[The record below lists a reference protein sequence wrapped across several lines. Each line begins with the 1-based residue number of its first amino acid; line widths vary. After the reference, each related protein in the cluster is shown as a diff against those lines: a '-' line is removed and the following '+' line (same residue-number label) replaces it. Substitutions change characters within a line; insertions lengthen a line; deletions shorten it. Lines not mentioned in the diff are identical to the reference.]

1 MKHLKKIVS
10 LLLTAVMVLAM
21 CIPVMAA
28 NIDISNHE
36 FEAYQIF
43 TGDLDGKKLSNIKW
57 GDGVNASELLA
68 ESALSE
74 CKTATDVANKLIGTS
89 PAISSDDFIKL
100 VSAHLTAT
108 KTSGTGS
115 IALPAAG
122 YYLIKDITNVTG
134 KDDAKNLTLLKVS
147 AAETVTPQVKTDKPT
162 LEKKVKDTNDSD
174 GTTTNWQDSA
184 DYDIGDTIPYQ
195 LTATMGDISNYDT
208 YYVKFWDT
216 MTHLTY
222 TGITSVK
229 VGSTTLQAGDYTVDW
244 NENKKQ
250 LTVVINDVKQYGATE
265 GTEVVVEYTAT
276 LDADATIGST
286 GNPNEAHLEYSNNP
300 NNAGEGET
308 GNTPNDKN
316 IVFTYKVVANKV
328 DEQKNPLAGAA
339 FELQKKDKNG
349 NYQTVSICNA
359 TKNADG
365 TYKLTDNTK
374 TSFEWNGIDDGE
386 YKIIEVITPAGYNS
400 INPIEFTVTAD
411 HDIISDNPQLKELL
425 GGDKFSGS
433 ASTGTL
439 TTAIENKSGSSL
451 PETGGIGTT
460 IFYVVGVV
468 LMLGAGVLLVTKKR
482 MSSNR

>member
-10 LLLTAVMVLAM
+10 LLLTAVMVLSM

-28 NIDISNHE
+28 NVDITNHK

-43 TGDLDGKKLSNIKW
+43 IGDLDGKKLSNIKW
-57 GDGVNASELLA
+57 GDGVKASELLA
-68 ESALSE
+68 ETALTG
-74 CKTATDVANKLIGTS
+74 CTTPTAVAEKLIGDS
-89 PAISSDDFIKL
+89 PEIASDVFIKL
-100 VSAHLTAT
+100 VSKHLTDT

-122 YYLIKDITNVTG
+122 YYLIKDITNVQSQP
-134 KDDAKNLTLLKVS
+134 DAKNLTLLKVS
-147 AAETVTPQVKTDKPT
+147 AAETVTPTVKTGKPT
-162 LEKKVKDTNDSD
+162 LVKKVKDTNDST
-174 GTTTNWQDSA
+174 GATTDWQDSA

-195 LTATMGDISNYDT
+195 LTATMGKISNYDT

-229 VGSTTLQAGDYTVDW
+229 VGNKTLTEGEYTVGWDSA
-244 NENKKQ
+244 NKE
-250 LTVVINDVKQYGATE
+250 LTVSINDVKQHGATE
-265 GTEVVVEYTAT
+265 GTKVVVEYTAT
-276 LDADATIGST
+276 LDADAVIGST

-300 NNAGEGET
+300 NKAGSGET

-328 DEQKNPLAGAA
+328 DENNHALTGAA

-359 TKNADG
+359 TRKSDG
-365 TYKLTDNTK
+365 TYELTDNAR

-411 HDIISDNPQLKELL
+411 HDILSDNPQLTELL
-425 GGDKFSGS
+425 GGDAFSGEV
-433 ASTGTL
+433 STGTL

-460 IFYVVGVV
+460 IFYVVGVI

>member
-28 NIDISNHE
+28 NVDITNHK

-43 TGDLDGKKLSNIKW
+43 IGDLDGKKLSNIKW
-57 GDGVNASELLA
+57 GDGVKASELLA
-68 ESALSE
+68 ETALAGCTTPTE
-74 CKTATDVANKLIGTS
+74 VAEKLIGES
-89 PAISSDDFIKL
+89 PEISSDVFIEL
-100 VSAHLTAT
+100 VSNHLTDT

-122 YYLIKDITNVTG
+122 YYLIEDITNVQSQP
-134 KDDAKNLTLLKVS
+134 DAKNLTLLKVS

-162 LEKKVKDTNDSD
+162 LEKKVKDTNDSA
-174 GTTTNWQDSA
+174 GTTTDWQDSA

-195 LTATMGDISNYDT
+195 LTATMGNISNYDT

-229 VGSTTLQAGDYTVDW
+229 VGSTPLAADKYTVNWDS
-244 NENKKQ
+244 NAKE
-250 LTVVINDVKQYGATE
+250 LTVEIDDVKQYGATE
-265 GTEVVVEYTAT
+265 GTKVVVEYTAT
-276 LDADATIGST
+276 LDANAVIGST
-286 GNPNEAHLEYSNNP
+286 GNPNEAHLQYSNNP
-300 NNAGEGET
+300 NNAGSGET

-328 DEQKNPLAGAA
+328 DENKNPLTGAA
-339 FELQKKDKNG
+339 FELQKKDKDG
-349 NYQTVSICNA
+349 NYKTVSICNA
-359 TKNADG
+359 TKKSDG
-365 TYKLTDNTK
+365 TYELTDNAR
-374 TSFEWNGIDDGE
+374 TSFEWNGIDDGV

-400 INPIEFTVTAD
+400 INPIEFTVRAD
-411 HDIISDNPQLKELL
+411 HEILSDNPQLKELL
-425 GGDKFSGS
+425 GGDAFSGE

-460 IFYVVGVV
+460 IFYVVGVI

>member
-28 NIDISNHE
+28 NVDITNHE

-43 TGDLDGKKLSNIKW
+43 IGDLDGKKLSNINW
-57 GDGVNASELLA
+57 GNGVNGSELLA
-68 ESALSE
+68 EAALTG
-74 CKTATDVANKLIGTS
+74 CTTPTAVAEKLIGES
-89 PAISSDDFIKL
+89 PEISSDVFIEL
-100 VSAHLTAT
+100 VSKHLTDT

-122 YYLIKDITNVTG
+122 YYLIKDITNV
-134 KDDAKNLTLLKVS
+134 KDKPDAKNLTLLKVS
-147 AAETVTPQVKTDKPT
+147 AAETVTPTVKTDKPT
-162 LEKKVKDTNDSD
+162 LVKKVKDTNDST
-174 GTTTNWQDSA
+174 GATTDWQDSA

-195 LTATMGDISNYDT
+195 LTATMGNISNYDT

-216 MTHLTY
+216 MNHLTY

-229 VGSTTLQAGDYTVDW
+229 VGTKTLTAGQYTVGWDSDR
-244 NENKKQ
+244 KQ
-250 LTVVINDVKQYGATE
+250 LTVQIDDVKLYGATE
-265 GTEVVVEYTAT
+265 GTKVVVEYTAT
-276 LDADATIGST
+276 LDADAVIGSA
-286 GNPNEAHLEYSNNP
+286 GNPNEAYLQYSNNP
-300 NNAGEGET
+300 NNAGSGET
-308 GNTPNDKN
+308 GSTPTDKN

-328 DEQKNPLAGAA
+328 DEKKHALTGAA
-339 FELQKKDKNG
+339 FELQKRDKNG

-359 TKNADG
+359 TKKSDG
-365 TYKLTDNTK
+365 TYELTDNAR
-374 TSFEWNGIDDGE
+374 TSFEWNGIDDGV

-411 HDIISDNPQLKELL
+411 HDILSDNPQLTKLS
-425 GGDKFSGS
+425 GGDAFSGEV
-433 ASTGTL
+433 STGTL

-468 LMLGAGVLLVTKKR
+468 LMLGAGVLLITKRR
-482 MSSNR
+482 MSAKH

>member
-28 NIDISNHE
+28 NVDITNHK

-43 TGDLDGKKLSNIKW
+43 IGDLDGKKLSNIKW
-57 GDGVNASELLA
+57 GDGVKASELLA
-68 ESALSE
+68 ETALAGCTTPTE
-74 CKTATDVANKLIGTS
+74 VAEKLIGES
-89 PAISSDDFIKL
+89 PEISSDVFIEL
-100 VSAHLTAT
+100 VSNHLTDT

-122 YYLIKDITNVTG
+122 YYLIEDITNVQSQH
-134 KDDAKNLTLLKVS
+134 DAKNLTLLKVS

-174 GTTTNWQDSA
+174 GAITGWQDSA

-195 LTATMGDISNYDT
+195 LTATMGKISNYDT

-229 VGSTTLQAGDYTVDW
+229 VGSTTLEADQYTVNWDSKAK
-244 NENKKQ
+244 E
-250 LTVVINDVKQYGATE
+250 LTVEIDDVKQYGATE
-265 GTEVVVEYTAT
+265 RTKVVVEYTAT
-276 LDADATIGST
+276 LDADAVIGST

-300 NNAGEGET
+300 NNAGSGET

-339 FELQKKDKNG
+339 FELQKKDKDG
-349 NYQTVSICNA
+349 NYKTVSICNA
-359 TKNADG
+359 TKKSDG
-365 TYKLTDNTK
+365 TYELTDNAR
-374 TSFEWNGIDDGE
+374 TSFEWNGIDDGV

-411 HDIISDNPQLKELL
+411 HEILSDNPQLKDLL
-425 GGDKFSGS
+425 GGDAFSGKV
-433 ASTGTL
+433 STGTL

-460 IFYVVGVV
+460 IFYVVGVI